1 MVALRAVLFA
11 VGIALIGI
19 TAAAP
24 MGADGYYA
32 QCRALYEQRVLD
44 SAQAT
49 CELALTADPN
59 HLPSQKLLARI
70 WLERGQ
76 VAQAQPY
83 LDRIVQAAPEDPE
96 VRYLEAKADLLQGR
110 PAEALKILPP
120 ILSTEV
126 ILAQAEAYEAL
137 GRYEEALETY
147 RKAPSS
153 VEARLGAARLAE
165 KLGRPAEALSWLG
178 DSPAEQLAEA
188 RLMWLSGQTEAAAK
202 TLEAVLPKLGPL
214 EPDYTKT
221 LGLLAVIYYGQG
233 QAEKG
238 ALVLRQLSSR
248 VSLPSA
254 LLAKIWPWLVVLLV
268 FLALVLFGE
277 SRIEPMRTVEMS
289 AERQFGPGSLY
300 LWLIASLLLSG
311 ILVTL
316 LGHTLYANILAAF
329 TPVQA
334 DVIRPVFYLLYGALA
349 LLIAWRSVGPKG
361 LAASLGP
368 RSTWVEGS
376 WAGLV
381 LLVLLVLYGYIAK
394 PLGLS
399 TLDALYPVFFGLA
412 LLEVVIRGLGYS
424 FLRERYR
431 ELASFMVP
439 LLFALAIPGPTLYF
453 LLVSIFLGWLFR
465 RTRGA
470 LAGAVAWV
478 VAGII
483 LALVGNLPLMRTLL

>member
-1 MVALRAVLFA
+1 
-11 VGIALIGI
+11 
-19 TAAAP
+19 
-24 MGADGYYA
+24 
-32 QCRALYEQRVLD
+32 VLD

-49 CELALTADPN
+49 CELALTADPG

-83 LDRIVQAAPEDPE
+83 LDRIAPAAPDDPE

-110 PAEALKILPP
+110 PAEALKKLPQV
-120 ILSTEV
+120 LSTEV
-126 ILAQAEAYEAL
+126 LLAQAQAYEAL
-137 GRYEEALETY
+137 GRYEEAFDTY

-153 VEARLGAARLAE
+153 EEARLGAARLAE
-165 KLGRPAEALSWLG
+165 KLGRPGDALSWLG
-178 DSPAEQLAEA
+178 SSPAEQLAEA
-188 RLMWLSGQTEAAAK
+188 RLMWLTGQTEAAAK

-221 LGLLAVIYYGQG
+221 LGLLAIVYYGQG

-248 VSLPSA
+248 ISLPSA
-254 LLAKIWPWLVVLLV
+254 LLAKTWPWLVVFLV

-277 SRIEPMRTVEMS
+277 SQIEPMRTVEMT
-289 AERQFGPGSLY
+289 AGRQFGPGSLY
-300 LWLIASLLLSG
+300 LWLVASLLLAG
-311 ILVTL
+311 ILVTV
-316 LGHTLYANILAAF
+316 LGRTLYSNILAAF

-334 DVIRPVFYLLYGALA
+334 DAIRPVFYLLYGAFT
-349 LLIAWRSVGPKG
+349 LLIAWRSVGRQG
-361 LAASLGP
+361 LTTVLGP
-368 RSTWVEGS
+368 RNAWVEGS

-394 PLGLS
+394 PLGLGN
-399 TLDALYPVFFGLA
+399 LNALYPVFFGLA
-412 LLEVVIRGLGYS
+412 LLEVVIRGLGYG
-424 FLRERYR
+424 FFRERYR
-431 ELASFMVP
+431 ELTSFMVP

-453 LLVSIFLGWLFR
+453 LLSSIFLGWLFR

-483 LALVGNLPLMRTLL
+483 LALVGSLPLMRTLL